1 MLRSASKCQPSTF
14 QCVQKR
20 LPPSHFAATPHMTTI
35 SLTPPSVAAPA
46 LNPRI
51 RRLIEEPILPTLLK
65 LTAPNLADATAR
77 VAFLT
82 LDAYFVSFLGSDALA
97 GV

>member
-1 MLRSASKCQPSTF
+1 
-14 QCVQKR
+14 
-20 LPPSHFAATPHMTTI
+20 MTTI
-35 SLTPPSVAAPA
+35 SIAPTPAATTA

-65 LTAPNLADATAR
+65 LTAPNLADAAAR

-82 LDAYFVSFLGSDALA
+82 LDA
-97 GV
+97 